1 MKLRIVKFIRNVLIS
16 IMVLL
21 VLFVG
26 AGVAYTWYMGQN
38 NIADAAMAAPV
49 EAQAV
54 PVIKRVQIAANAP
67 ESASIQGD
75 ITWKILP
82 GSNTSITVKTN
93 PESNCTITVMYNI
106 TDMKNKITSKDS
118 GLVPKISDDYG
129 MVSWAWTV
137 EYSVPLGKGAATVKC
152 SRDSKSAVV
161 VGNLVVVS
169 QID

>member
-1 MKLRIVKFIRNVLIS
+1 MKFRIAKFIRNVLIS
-16 IMVLL
+16 IVVLL

-38 NIADAAMAAPV
+38 NIADTAMAAPV

-67 ESASIQGD
+67 EGASVQD
-75 ITWKILP
+75 ITSPILP
-82 GSNTSITVKTN
+82 GSNASITVKTN
-93 PESNCTITVMYNI
+93 PESNCTIIVMYNI
-106 TDMKNKITSKDS
+106 TDIHKKITSKDS

-129 MVSWAWTV
+129 MVNWTWTV
-137 EYSVPLGKGAATVKC
+137 EYSVPLGKGGATVTC
-152 SRDSKSAVV
+152 SRNGKSAVV
-161 VGNLVVVS
+161 IGNLVVVK